1 MSDES
6 VEKIVDDIIKRLHA
20 VQSVTPQ
27 ILHCDSCHHEW
38 DSVLGTVCDW
48 CGGRGK

>member
-1 MSDES
+1 MDKEMQ
-6 VEKIVDDIIKRLHA
+6 KIVDDIIKNLRDT
-20 VQSVTPQ
+20 QIQ

-38 DSVLGTVCDW
+38 PACLGTVCDW